1 MEALPTLLTCLALL
15 LTSTVRDVPDSPGK
29 VPIVAPL
36 TAPHDQVVLIRR
48 PFDCPPT
55 SNLLLV
61 NLDET
66 AIGEDDQE
74 EIEDPEFFCLIL
86 FDSET
91 VCARTVLSLAAPGH
105 SVLPTPSVIPI
116 LRC

>member
-36 TAPHDQVVLIRR
+36 SVPHDQPVLIRR
-48 PFDCPPT
+48 PFDTPPT

-74 EIEDPEFFCLIL
+74 EIEDPEVFCLIL

-91 VCARTVLSLAAPGH
+91 VCARTVLNLAAPGH